1 MNIYVGDA
9 GDVVKRILTNHCSLS
24 SNVEASA
31 LRIAVA
37 ESMGYRLR
45 RTRRPSGST
54 KVRIDLPNPREGEN
68 MVSAYIR
75 SGEWKYVICESY
87 DEAHDF
93 QWCVIDQLK
102 PILNKKVQS
111 WDIQKN
117 LRYQSLVKQLLLSNP
132 LSYTELSKEHSGPGV
147 YVLFHGLTPKEF
159 LEKMLLE
166 NR

>member
-31 LRIAVA
+31 LRSAVA
-37 ESMGYRLR
+37 EDMGYRLK
-45 RTRRPSGST
+45 RTRRLSGST

-75 SGEWKYVICESY
+75 SGEWKYIICKSY

-93 QWCVIDQLK
+93 QWYVIDQLK
-102 PILNKKVQS
+102 PILNKNVQS
-111 WDIQKN
+111 WDTQKT
-117 LRYQSLVKQLLLSNP
+117 LRYQSLLKQLSMSKP
-132 LSYTELSKEHSGPGV
+132 LSCTGLSKEHSGPGV
-147 YVLFHGLTPKEF
+147 YVLFHELTPKEF
-159 LEKMLLE
+159 LEKMLSE
-166 NR
+166 GR